1 MRITVWRSICKSSR
15 ASAELDLWRA
25 TQRLPRWSV
34 TQIPPDLDR
43 ESDSS
48 RRQRDRAGASI
59 GSDHIHPSR
68 AARKP
73 MLPRASLRA
82 QDRSRGALTRDP
94 APIARPATHPT
105 PKNLNQSATTETQA
119 SAQKRTGK
127 LPTTT
132 HAPAAAGS
140 GRSEH
145 WKRSPSS
152 LARSAKAHTPASFPA
167 SAGPIP
173 QSPDPRPSLHRQ
185 TRNAPHTAHPTDHL
199 DDLL

>member
-1 MRITVWRSICKSSR
+1 MLKLSR
-15 ASAELDLWRA
+15 TSAELDLWHP
-25 TQRLPRWSV
+25 TQRPPSWSA
-34 TQIPPDLDR
+34 TPIPPDCDG
-43 ESDSS
+43 ESDS

-59 GSDHIHPSR
+59 GSDDPHPSR

-73 MLPRASLRA
+73 ILPRASLRA

-145 WKRSPSS
+145 WKRSPLS
-152 LARSAKAHTPASFPA
+152 LARSAKAHAPASFPA

-173 QSPDPRPSLHRQ
+173 RSPHPRPSPDRQ
-185 TRNAPHTAHPTDHL
+185 TRNAPHTAHPTDRL
-199 DDLL
+199 GDLL